1 MPDSLYTKRALIIIT
16 NGVKPQAET
25 LLADVDPTSTPP
37 IFKRGLSASGSL
49 PATHWVCSWAM
60 TQAEWNSVQQKI
72 GNVQNAWV
80 YDAAVWTFA
89 QAIADRGLRGLSAP
103 MT

>member
-1 MPDSLYTKRALIIIT
+1 MTDTLYTRRAIIIIT
-16 NGVKPQAET
+16 NGVKPQAEA
-25 LLADVDPTSTPP
+25 LLADVDPTSVPP

-49 PATHWVCSWAM
+49 PATHWVCSWQM
-60 TQAEWNSVQQKI
+60 TQAEWDSVQQKI

-89 QAIADRGLRGLSAP
+89 AAIADRGLQGLSAP
-103 MT
+103 KT

>member
-1 MPDSLYTKRALIIIT
+1 MPDTLYVKRAIIIVT
-16 NGVKPQAET
+16 NAVKPQAEA
-25 LLADVDPTSTPP
+25 LLADVDPTSVPP

-49 PATHWVCSWAM
+49 PATHWVCSWVM
-60 TQAEWNSVQQKI
+60 TQAEWDAVQQKI
-72 GNVQNAWV
+72 GNVSNAWV

-89 QAIADRGLRGLSAP
+89 AAIADRGLQNLIVP